1 MISIS
6 IMNSDDIAEVLK
18 IEKECFATPWS
29 ENAFNMEL
37 KNKLAKYVVARV
49 DGEIIGYGGLW
60 MIIDEGHI
68 TNIAVKEEFRGS
80 GAGSAILKHLI
91 DTCKENGISSMT
103 LEVRRGNEPAKALYK
118 KYGFLEAGIRPKYY
132 ADDNEDALI
141 MWLTF

>member
-80 GAGSAILKHLI
+80 GAGSEILKHLI